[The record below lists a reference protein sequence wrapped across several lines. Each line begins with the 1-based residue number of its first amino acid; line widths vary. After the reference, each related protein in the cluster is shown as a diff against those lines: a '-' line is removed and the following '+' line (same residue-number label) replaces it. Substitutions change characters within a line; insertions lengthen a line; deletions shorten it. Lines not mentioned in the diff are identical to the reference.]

1 MAKLKLSKTTLANLL
16 EAAGGSKDEV
26 EGLRRASEKDI
37 QNAVQEVFG
46 TGMFGKIAGFAAGK
60 FIDYGDEKGKND
72 KTPSKQDKKN
82 SPTREGAEGAQVESA
97 GGISADVLP
106 FLNVIA
112 KNSIVL
118 PGMARDM
125 NVLRQNISKLV
136 NLKGKESKVKAEGKA
151 DKFFQ
156 TEDLRE
162 AKLEEERKKNTPTAY
177 GKDKKE
183 PKEEKKEGGGGGLLS
198 GLMDMLNPINL
209 LKGLFMGI
217 VGAFGALFSGGSIL
231 AILSKIFIPAMIIGG
246 LINGIMDAINTF
258 KETGSIT
265 DTLISA
271 LGGFLQFITFGL
283 FNEND
288 LRKGMDTALKY
299 LNPLMLSV
307 TQFFDDTVSFFK
319 NIGIPG
325 IPFSKFTTINFPD
338 WLQKAVSI
346 ASRGKSS
353 LPSSY
358 TLINDTKPYYPFK
371 KDTTSTA
378 TESYTSGATTAL
390 KENQAKLDSGEG
402 VFYDKERKAKEEQ
415 KEKDKAA
422 STSPEAAGKLAEKV
436 GTSPSKEDPYSAKN
450 AEKDQKGAVGFLKT
464 KLGITVDPN
473 SPTGFVDDKTGEQ
486 LSEEAVRQ
494 EVAAVGGE
502 PTKILQNARGQ
513 KAATPVTTP
522 TAAPAASMPSTG
534 GGSISGGGESG
545 MSGGGAVSPSPS
557 SESSPS
563 VSGAA
568 LSSVSS
574 EVAEG
579 QRMDSA
585 ADAGVTIDAPT
596 TNNQAGTKGKEPE
609 NIASVYNTS
618 FINNYMTA

>member
-1 MAKLKLSKTTLANLL
+1 MQDPNIPANLRSSNWFQQWMGARAAEKLK
-16 EAAGGSKDEV
+16 E
-26 EGLRRASEKDI
+26 R
-37 QNAVQEVFG
+37 
-46 TGMFGKIAGFAAGK
+46 
-60 FIDYGDEKGKND
+60 GKNPVKKD
-72 KTPSKQDKKN
+72 DSSSVASLASSVFTAKEKKNKETSPSKAGTETV
-82 SPTREGAEGAQVESA
+82 ST
-97 GGISADVLP
+97 GGISEDVLP

-125 NVLRQNISKLV
+125 NVLRQNIAKLV

-156 TEDLRE
+156 TEDARE
-162 AKLEEERKKNTPTAY
+162 AKLEEERKKNTPTKD
-177 GKDKKE
+177 GKEKKE
-183 PKEEKKEGGGGGLLS
+183 PKEEKKEGGGLLS

-217 VGAFGALFSGGSIL
+217 VGAFGALFSGGSIF
-231 AILSKIFIPAMIIGG
+231 AILSKIFLPAMIIGG
-246 LINGIMDAINTF
+246 LINGIMDGINTW

-271 LGGFLQFITFGL
+271 MGGFIQFITFGL

-288 LRKGMDTALKY
+288 LRKGMDTALTY

-307 TQFFDDTVSFFK
+307 TQFFDDVVTWIKNNVGWPGTPPFKIPLK
-319 NIGIPG
+319 NITSYDSKIFGKGYILDDVTIPG
-325 IPFSKFTTINFPD
+325 TPA
-338 WLQKAVSI
+338 W
-346 ASRGKSS
+346 
-353 LPSSY
+353 
-358 TLINDTKPYYPFK
+358 YPFK
-371 KDTTSTA
+371 SNPSSGAK
-378 TESYTSGATTAL
+378 ESYTSSATTAL

-415 KEKDKAA
+415 KQKDKEA
-422 STSPEAAGKLAEKV
+422 STSPESAGKLEEKL

-473 SPTGFVDDKTGEQ
+473 STTGFIDDKTGEQ

-513 KAATPVTTP
+513 KAAAPVTTP
-522 TAAPAASMPSTG
+522 AAAPAVSMPSTG
-534 GGSISGGGESG
+534 GDIGAAPSGGGSV
-545 MSGGGAVSPSPS
+545 GASPSPS

-568 LSSVSS
+568 LSSASS

-596 TNNQAGTKGKEPE
+596 TTNQSSTKGKEPE

>member
-1 MAKLKLSKTTLANLL
+1 MAKKNLEELAKSLGYKNFDKMKESVGNKDSGFSFMSLFGGKKKEKT
-16 EAAGGSKDEV
+16 
-26 EGLRRASEKDI
+26 
-37 QNAVQEVFG
+37 
-46 TGMFGKIAGFAAGK
+46 
-60 FIDYGDEKGKND
+60 
-72 KTPSKQDKKN
+72 
-82 SPTREGAEGAQVESA
+82 SPTKEGAEGAQVESA

-162 AKLEEERKKNTPTAY
+162 AKLEEERKKNTPEKEK
-177 GKDKKE
+177 KDKKE
-183 PKEEKKEGGGGGLLS
+183 PKEEKKEGGGGGGLLS
-198 GLMDMLNPINL
+198 GLMDMLNPVNL

-217 VGAFGALFSGGSIL
+217 VGAFGALFSGGSIF
-231 AILSKIFIPAMIIGG
+231 AILSKIFLPAMIIGG

-288 LRKGMDTALKY
+288 LRKGMDTALTY

-307 TQFFDDTVSFFK
+307 TQFFDDVVTSIKNNVGWPGTPPFKIPFKKLTAYNIDLGQLGSFK
-319 NIGIPG
+319 GNVLDDVTIPG
-325 IPFSKFTTINFPD
+325 TPA
-338 WLQKAVSI
+338 W
-346 ASRGKSS
+346 
-353 LPSSY
+353 
-358 TLINDTKPYYPFK
+358 YPFK
-371 KDTTSTA
+371 KNPSSGAD
-378 TESYTSGATTAL
+378 ESYTSSATTAL

-402 VFYDKERKAKEEQ
+402 VFYDKARKAKEEQ

-422 STSPEAAGKLAEKV
+422 STSPEAAGKLEEKL
-436 GTSPSKEDPYSAKN
+436 GASPSKEDPYSAKN

-473 SPTGFVDDKTGEQ
+473 SPTGFIDDKTGEQ

-522 TAAPAASMPSTG
+522 TAAPAASMPSTS

-568 LSSVSS
+568 LSSASS

-585 ADAGVTIDAPT
+585 ADSGVTIDAPT

>member
-1 MAKLKLSKTTLANLL
+1 MDPSEQKKKERDARAAAKREQAQ
-16 EAAGGSKDEV
+16 
-26 EGLRRASEKDI
+26 KDI
-37 QNAVQEVFG
+37 DSGKYRDKQTAGNQGLLDKSGGLINGGKKQTSDSLADKFAGLFG
-46 TGMFGKIAGFAAGK
+46 
-60 FIDYGDEKGKND
+60 
-72 KTPSKQDKKN
+72 DKKSKEN
-82 SPTREGAEGAQVESA
+82 SPTKE
-97 GGISADVLP
+97 GGISEDVLP

-136 NLKGKESKVKAEGKA
+136 NLKGKDSKVKAEGKA

-156 TEDLRE
+156 TEDARE
-162 AKLEEERKKNTPTAY
+162 AKLEEERKKNTPTKE

-183 PKEEKKEGGGGGLLS
+183 PTEAKKDGGGLLS
-198 GLMDMLNPINL
+198 GLMDMLNPVNL

-217 VGAFGALFSGGSIL
+217 VGAFGALFSGGTIF
-231 AILSKIFIPAMIIGG
+231 AILSKIFLPAMIIGG
-246 LINGIMDAINTF
+246 LINGIMDGINTF

-271 LGGFLQFITFGL
+271 MGGFLQFITFGL

-288 LRKGMDTALKY
+288 LRKGMDTALTY

-307 TQFFDDTVSFFK
+307 TQFFDDVVTWIKNNVGWPGTPPFKIPFKKLTAYDIDLGKLGSFK
-319 NIGIPG
+319 GNVLDDVTIPG
-325 IPFSKFTTINFPD
+325 TPA
-338 WLQKAVSI
+338 W
-346 ASRGKSS
+346 
-353 LPSSY
+353 
-358 TLINDTKPYYPFK
+358 YPFK
-371 KDTTSTA
+371 SNPSSGAK
-378 TESYTSGATTAL
+378 ESYTSSATTAL

-402 VFYDKERKAKEEQ
+402 VFYDKARKAKEEQ

-422 STSPEAAGKLAEKV
+422 STTPEAAGKLEEKL

-473 SPTGFVDDKTGEQ
+473 STTGFIDDKTGEQ

-494 EVAAVGGE
+494 EVAAVGGD

-534 GGSISGGGESG
+534 GDIGGTSSGGGSV
-545 MSGGGAVSPSPS
+545 GASPSPS

-568 LSSVSS
+568 LSTASS

-585 ADAGVTIDAPT
+585 ADSGVTIDAPT

>member
-1 MAKLKLSKTTLANLL
+1 MDDQKNLRSSNWFQQWMGARAAEKLKDRERQKKNPAK
-16 EAAGGSKDEV
+16 KDDSSDSSSSFATM
-26 EGLRRASEKDI
+26 ASSIFAPKEK
-37 QNAVQEVFG
+37 
-46 TGMFGKIAGFAAGK
+46 
-60 FIDYGDEKGKND
+60 KN
-72 KTPSKQDKKN
+72 KETSPSKAG
-82 SPTREGAEGAQVESA
+82 TETEST

-125 NVLRQNISKLV
+125 NVLRQNIAKLV

-156 TEDLRE
+156 NEDARE
-162 AKLEEERKKNTPTAY
+162 AKLEEERKKNTPTKD

-183 PKEEKKEGGGGGLLS
+183 PKEEKKEGGGLLS
-198 GLMDMLNPINL
+198 GLMDMLNPVNL

-217 VGAFGALFSGGSIL
+217 VGAFGALFSGGSIF
-231 AILSKIFIPAMIIGG
+231 AILSKIFLPAMIIGG
-246 LINGIMDAINTF
+246 LINGIMDGINTW

-271 LGGFLQFITFGL
+271 MGGFLQFITFGL

-288 LRKGMDTALKY
+288 LRKGMDTALTY

-307 TQFFDDTVSFFK
+307 TQFFDDVVTWIKNNVGWPGTPPFKIPLK
-319 NIGIPG
+319 NITSYDSKIFGKGYVLDDVTIPG
-325 IPFSKFTTINFPD
+325 TPA
-338 WLQKAVSI
+338 W
-346 ASRGKSS
+346 
-353 LPSSY
+353 
-358 TLINDTKPYYPFK
+358 YPFK
-371 KDTTSTA
+371 SNPSSGAK
-378 TESYTSGATTAL
+378 ESYTSSATTAL

-402 VFYDKERKAKEEQ
+402 VFYDKARKAKEEQ
-415 KEKDKAA
+415 KEKDKVA
-422 STSPEAAGKLAEKV
+422 STTPEAAGKLAEKL
-436 GTSPSKEDPYSAKN
+436 GTSPSKEDAYSAKN

-473 SPTGFVDDKTGEQ
+473 STTGFIDDKTGEQ
-486 LSEEAVRQ
+486 LSEDAVRQ
-494 EVAAVGGE
+494 EVTAVGGDA
-502 PTKILQNARGQ
+502 TKILQNARGQ
-513 KAATPVTTP
+513 KAAEPISMP
-522 TAAPAASMPSTG
+522 TAPAASIPSTSG
-534 GGSISGGGESG
+534 EVSGAPSGGASV
-545 MSGGGAVSPSPS
+545 GASPSPS
-557 SESSPS
+557 SESSPA

-568 LSSVSS
+568 LSSASS

>member
-1 MAKLKLSKTTLANLL
+1 MQDPNIPANLRSSNWFQQWMG
-16 EAAGGSKDEV
+16 A
-26 EGLRRASEKDI
+26 RAL
-37 QNAVQEVFG
+37 
-46 TGMFGKIAGFAAGK
+46 
-60 FIDYGDEKGKND
+60 EKGKERERQKKNPVKKD
-72 KTPSKQDKKN
+72 DSSGSSSSFVSMASSVFTTKEKKKKETSPSK
-82 SPTREGAEGAQVESA
+82 EGAEGTQAESA
-97 GGISADVLP
+97 GGISEDVLP

-125 NVLRQNISKLV
+125 NVLRQNIAKLV

-156 TEDLRE
+156 TEDARE
-162 AKLEEERKKNTPTAY
+162 AKLEEERKKNTPTKD

-183 PKEEKKEGGGGGLLS
+183 PKEEKKEGGGLLS
-198 GLMDMLNPINL
+198 GLMDMLNPVNL

-217 VGAFGALFSGGSIL
+217 VGAFGALFSGGSIF
-231 AILSKIFIPAMIIGG
+231 AILSKIFLPAMIIGG
-246 LINGIMDAINTF
+246 LINGIMDGINTW

-271 LGGFLQFITFGL
+271 MGGFLQFITFGL

-288 LRKGMDTALKY
+288 LRKGMDTALTY

-307 TQFFDDTVSFFK
+307 TQFFDDVVTWIKNNVGWPGTPPFKIPLK
-319 NIGIPG
+319 NITSYDSKIFGKGYVLDDVTIPG
-325 IPFSKFTTINFPD
+325 TPA
-338 WLQKAVSI
+338 W
-346 ASRGKSS
+346 
-353 LPSSY
+353 
-358 TLINDTKPYYPFK
+358 YPFK
-371 KDTTSTA
+371 SNPSSGAK
-378 TESYTSGATTAL
+378 ESYTSSATTAL

-422 STSPEAAGKLAEKV
+422 STSPESASKLEEKL

-473 SPTGFVDDKTGEQ
+473 STTGFIDDKTGEQ
-486 LSEEAVRQ
+486 LSEDAVRQ
-494 EVAAVGGE
+494 EVAAVGGDA
-502 PTKILQNARGQ
+502 TKILQIARGQ
-513 KAATPVTTP
+513 KAAVPISTPA
-522 TAAPAASMPSTG
+522 AAPGASMPSTG
-534 GGSISGGGESG
+534 GDIGGAPSSGGSV
-545 MSGGGAVSPSPS
+545 GASPSPP
-557 SESSPS
+557 SESSPA

-568 LSSVSS
+568 LSSASS

>member
-26 EGLRRASEKDI
+26 EGLRRASKQDI
-37 QNAVQEVFG
+37 DNAVKEVFG
-46 TGMFGKIAGFAAGK
+46 TGTIGKIAGFAAGK
-60 FIDYGDEKGKND
+60 FIDHGDGD
-72 KTPSKQDKKN
+72 KKDKKSPSKYDKKN
-82 SPTREGAEGAQVESA
+82 SPTKEGEAANS
-97 GGISADVLP
+97 GISEDVLP

-162 AKLEEERKKNTPTAY
+162 AKLEEERKKNTPVKE

-183 PKEEKKEGGGGGLLS
+183 PKEEKKEGGGLLS
-198 GLMDMLNPINL
+198 GLMDMLNPVNL

-217 VGAFGALFSGGSIL
+217 VGAFGALFSGGSIF
-231 AILSKIFIPAMIIGG
+231 AILSKIFLPAMIIGG
-246 LINGIMDAINTF
+246 LINGIMDGINTF

-271 LGGFLQFITFGL
+271 MGGFLQFITFGL

-288 LRKGMDTALKY
+288 LRKGMDTALTY

-307 TQFFDDTVSFFK
+307 TQFFDDVVTWIK
-319 NIGIPG
+319 NNVGWPGTPPFTIPLKRITSYDSQIFGKGNVLDDVTIPG
-325 IPFSKFTTINFPD
+325 TPA
-338 WLQKAVSI
+338 W
-346 ASRGKSS
+346 
-353 LPSSY
+353 
-358 TLINDTKPYYPFK
+358 YPFK
-371 KDTTSTA
+371 SNPSSGKDEKYTSSATTS
-378 TESYTSGATTAL
+378 L

-402 VFYDKERKAKEEQ
+402 VFYDKARKAKEEQ

-464 KLGITVDPN
+464 KLGISVDPN
-473 SPTGFVDDKTGEQ
+473 SQTGFIDDKTGEQ

-494 EVAAVGGE
+494 EVAAVGGDA
-502 PTKILQNARGQ
+502 TKILQNARGQ
-513 KAATPVTTP
+513 KTSTPISTP
-522 TAAPAASMPSTG
+522 TVAPAVSAPSVG
-534 GGSISGGGESG
+534 GGSISGGGMSG
-545 MSGGGAVSPSPS
+545 GGGAVSPSPS

-568 LSSVSS
+568 LSSASS

-596 TNNQAGTKGKEPE
+596 TNNQSGTKGKEPE

>member
-1 MAKLKLSKTTLANLL
+1 MAKKNLEELAKSLGYKNFDKMKESVGNKDSGFSFMSLF
-16 EAAGGSKDEV
+16 GGKKKEETS
-26 EGLRRASEKDI
+26 
-37 QNAVQEVFG
+37 
-46 TGMFGKIAGFAAGK
+46 
-60 FIDYGDEKGKND
+60 
-72 KTPSKQDKKN
+72 PSKEGTQD
-82 SPTREGAEGAQVESA
+82 AQAESA

-156 TEDLRE
+156 TEDARE
-162 AKLEEERKKNTPTAY
+162 AKLEEERKKNAPIKE

-183 PKEEKKEGGGGGLLS
+183 PKEEKKEGGGLLS
-198 GLMDMLNPINL
+198 GLMDMLNPVNL
-209 LKGLFMGI
+209 LKGLFTGI
-217 VGAFGALFSGGSIL
+217 VGAFGALFSGGSIF
-231 AILSKIFIPAMIIGG
+231 AILSKIFLPAMIIGG

-288 LRKGMDTALKY
+288 LRKGMDTALTY

-307 TQFFDDTVSFFK
+307 TQFFDDMVTTIK
-319 NIGIPG
+319 NNVGIPA
-325 IPFSKFTTINFPD
+325 IPFSKFTTITFPD
-338 WLQKAVSI
+338 WLKTSVSLLSGGSI
-346 ASRGKSS
+346 T

-358 TLINDTKPYYPFK
+358 TLINDTKPWYPFK
-371 KDTTSTA
+371 KDSSSAANETYTSSATTS
-378 TESYTSGATTAL
+378 L
-390 KENQAKLDSGEG
+390 KETQSKLDSGKG
-402 VFYDKERKAKEEQ
+402 VFYDEERKAKDEKKQ
-415 KEKDKAA
+415 KDKEA
-422 STSPEAAGKLAEKV
+422 STSPEAASKLAEKV

-450 AEKDQKGAVGFLKT
+450 AEKDQKSAVGFLKN

-473 SPTGFVDDKTGEQ
+473 STTGFIDDKTGEQ
-486 LSEEAVRQ
+486 LSEDAVRQ
-494 EVAAVGGE
+494 EVTAVGGDA
-502 PTKILQNARGQ
+502 TKILQNARGQ
-513 KAATPVTTP
+513 KAAEPISMP
-522 TAAPAASMPSTG
+522 TAPAASIPSTSG
-534 GGSISGGGESG
+534 EVSGAPSGGASV
-545 MSGGGAVSPSPS
+545 GASPSPS
-557 SESSPS
+557 SESSPA

-568 LSSVSS
+568 LSSASS

>member
-1 MAKLKLSKTTLANLL
+1 MAKKNLEELAKSLGYKNFDKMKESVGNKDSGFSFMSLF
-16 EAAGGSKDEV
+16 GGKKKEETS
-26 EGLRRASEKDI
+26 
-37 QNAVQEVFG
+37 
-46 TGMFGKIAGFAAGK
+46 
-60 FIDYGDEKGKND
+60 
-72 KTPSKQDKKN
+72 PSK
-82 SPTREGAEGAQVESA
+82 EGAEGTQAESA

-118 PGMARDM
+118 PGMARDL

-183 PKEEKKEGGGGGLLS
+183 PKEEKKEGGGGGGLLS

-231 AILSKIFIPAMIIGG
+231 AILSKIFLPAMIIGG

-288 LRKGMDTALKY
+288 LRKGMDTALTY

-307 TQFFDDTVSFFK
+307 TQFFDDVVGWIKNNVGWPGTPPFK
-319 NIGIPG
+319 IPFKKLTAYNVDLGPLGKIKGNVLDDVTIPG
-325 IPFSKFTTINFPD
+325 TPA
-338 WLQKAVSI
+338 W
-346 ASRGKSS
+346 
-353 LPSSY
+353 
-358 TLINDTKPYYPFK
+358 YPFK
-371 KDTTSTA
+371 NNPSSGA
-378 TESYTSGATTAL
+378 NESYTSSATTAL

-522 TAAPAASMPSTG
+522 TAAPAASMPSIG

-563 VSGAA
+563 VSGAT

>member
-1 MAKLKLSKTTLANLL
+1 MQDPNIPANLRTNNWFQQWMGARAAEKLK
-16 EAAGGSKDEV
+16 G
-26 EGLRRASEKDI
+26 
-37 QNAVQEVFG
+37 Q
-46 TGMFGKIAGFAAGK
+46 
-60 FIDYGDEKGKND
+60 GKNPVKKGD
-72 KTPSKQDKKN
+72 SSSVASVASSVFTAKEKKNKETSPSKAG
-82 SPTREGAEGAQVESA
+82 TETEST

-156 TEDLRE
+156 SEDARE
-162 AKLEEERKKNTPTAY
+162 AKLEEERKKNTPIKE

-183 PKEEKKEGGGGGLLS
+183 PTEEKKGGGGLLS
-198 GLMDMLNPINL
+198 GLMDMLNPVNL

-217 VGAFGALFSGGSIL
+217 VGAFGALFSGGSIF
-231 AILSKIFIPAMIIGG
+231 AILSKIFLPAMIIGG
-246 LINGIMDAINTF
+246 LINGIMDGINTW

-271 LGGFLQFITFGL
+271 MGGFLQFITFGL

-288 LRKGMDTALKY
+288 LRKGMDTALTY

-307 TQFFDDTVSFFK
+307 TQFFDDVVTWIKNNVGWPGTPPFTIPFK
-319 NIGIPG
+319 KLTAYNIDLGKLGSYKGNVLDDVTIPG
-325 IPFSKFTTINFPD
+325 TPA
-338 WLQKAVSI
+338 W
-346 ASRGKSS
+346 
-353 LPSSY
+353 
-358 TLINDTKPYYPFK
+358 YPFK
-371 KDTTSTA
+371 SNPSSGKD
-378 TESYTSGATTAL
+378 EKYTSSATTAL

-464 KLGITVDPN
+464 KLGISVDPN
-473 SPTGFVDDKTGEQ
+473 SQTGFIDDKTGEQ

-494 EVAAVGGE
+494 EVAAVGGDA
-502 PTKILQNARGQ
+502 TKILQNARGQ
-513 KAATPVTTP
+513 KTAEPISTPA
-522 TAAPAASMPSTG
+522 AAPAASMPSTG
-534 GGSISGGGESG
+534 GDVSGAPSGGGSV
-545 MSGGGAVSPSPS
+545 GAPPSPS

-568 LSSVSS
+568 LSSASS

-585 ADAGVTIDAPT
+585 ADAGITIDAPT
-596 TNNQAGTKGKEPE
+596 TNNQSGTKGKEPE

>member
-1 MAKLKLSKTTLANLL
+1 MAKKNLEELAKSLGYKNFDKMKESVGNKDSGFSFMSLF
-16 EAAGGSKDEV
+16 GGKKKEETS
-26 EGLRRASEKDI
+26 
-37 QNAVQEVFG
+37 
-46 TGMFGKIAGFAAGK
+46 
-60 FIDYGDEKGKND
+60 
-72 KTPSKQDKKN
+72 PSK
-82 SPTREGAEGAQVESA
+82 EGADGAQAESA

-156 TEDLRE
+156 TEELRE
-162 AKLEEERKKNTPTAY
+162 AKLEEERKKNTPVKE

-183 PKEEKKEGGGGGLLS
+183 PKEEKKEGGGLLS
-198 GLMDMLNPINL
+198 GLMDMLNPVNL

-217 VGAFGALFSGGSIL
+217 VGAFGALFSGGSIF
-231 AILSKIFIPAMIIGG
+231 AILSKIFLPAMIIGG
-246 LINGIMDAINTF
+246 LINGIMDGINTW

-271 LGGFLQFITFGL
+271 MGGFLQFITFGL

-288 LRKGMDTALKY
+288 LRKGMDTALTY

-307 TQFFDDTVSFFK
+307 TQFFDDVVTWIKNNVGWPGTPPFKIPLK
-319 NIGIPG
+319 NITSYDSKIFGKGYVLDDVTIPG
-325 IPFSKFTTINFPD
+325 TPA
-338 WLQKAVSI
+338 W
-346 ASRGKSS
+346 
-353 LPSSY
+353 
-358 TLINDTKPYYPFK
+358 YPFK
-371 KDTTSTA
+371 SNPSSGAK
-378 TESYTSGATTAL
+378 ESYTSSATTAL

-402 VFYDKERKAKEEQ
+402 VFYDKARKAKEEQ

-473 SPTGFVDDKTGEQ
+473 SSTGFIDDKTGEQ

-494 EVAAVGGE
+494 EVTAVGGDA
-502 PTKILQNARGQ
+502 TKILQNARGQ
-513 KAATPVTTP
+513 KSTTPISTP
-522 TAAPAASMPSTG
+522 TASPAAAAASVG
-534 GGSISGGGESG
+534 GGSISGSDGGG
-545 MSGGGAVSPSPS
+545 MSGGGGAVSPSPS
-557 SESSPS
+557 SESSPA
-563 VSGAA
+563 VSGGA
-568 LSSVSS
+568 LSAASS

-596 TNNQAGTKGKEPE
+596 TNNQSGTKGKEPE

>member
-1 MAKLKLSKTTLANLL
+1 MAKKNLEELAKSLGYKNFDKMKESVGNKDSGFSFGSLF
-16 EAAGGSKDEV
+16 GGKKKEETS
-26 EGLRRASEKDI
+26 
-37 QNAVQEVFG
+37 
-46 TGMFGKIAGFAAGK
+46 
-60 FIDYGDEKGKND
+60 
-72 KTPSKQDKKN
+72 PSKE
-82 SPTREGAEGAQVESA
+82 SAEGAQAESA

-136 NLKGKESKVKAEGKA
+136 NLKGKESNVKAEGKA

-156 TEDLRE
+156 TEDARE
-162 AKLEEERKKNTPTAY
+162 AKLEEERKKNTPTKE

-183 PKEEKKEGGGGGLLS
+183 PTEAKKEGGGLLS

-217 VGAFGALFSGGSIL
+217 VGAFGAMFSGGSIL
-231 AILSKIFIPAMIIGG
+231 AILSKIFLPAMIIGG

-288 LRKGMDTALKY
+288 LRKGMDTALTY

-307 TQFFDDTVSFFK
+307 TQFFDDVVGWIKNNVGWPGTPPFK
-319 NIGIPG
+319 IPFKKLTSYDITIAGKGFKGNLLDDVTIPG
-325 IPFSKFTTINFPD
+325 TPA
-338 WLQKAVSI
+338 W
-346 ASRGKSS
+346 
-353 LPSSY
+353 
-358 TLINDTKPYYPFK
+358 YPFK
-371 KDTTSTA
+371 KNPSSGAD
-378 TESYTSGATTAL
+378 ESYTSSATTAL
-390 KENQAKLDSGEG
+390 KENQVKLDSGEG
-402 VFYDKERKAKEEQ
+402 VFYDKARKAKEEQ

-422 STSPEAAGKLAEKV
+422 STSPEAAGKLEEKL
-436 GTSPSKEDPYSAKN
+436 GASPSKEDPYSAKN

-473 SPTGFVDDKTGEQ
+473 SPTGFIDDKTGEQ

-534 GGSISGGGESG
+534 GSVSGGDGGG

-568 LSSVSS
+568 LSSASS
-574 EVAEG
+574 DVAEG

>member
-26 EGLRRASEKDI
+26 EGLRRASKQDI
-37 QNAVQEVFG
+37 DNAIKEVFG
-46 TGMFGKIAGFAAGK
+46 KGTMGKIAGFAAGK
-60 FIDYGDEKGKND
+60 FVDHGDGD
-72 KTPSKQDKKN
+72 KKDKKSPSKQDKKN
-82 SPTREGAEGAQVESA
+82 SPTKEGEIANS
-97 GGISADVLP
+97 GISADVLP

-136 NLKGKESKVKAEGKA
+136 NLKGKESKVKAEGAA

-156 TEDLRE
+156 TEDARE
-162 AKLEEERKKNTPTAY
+162 AKLEEERKKSTPVKES
-177 GKDKKE
+177 KDKKE
-183 PKEEKKEGGGGGLLS
+183 PKEEKKEGGGLIS
-198 GLMDMLNPINL
+198 SLMDMLNPMNL

-217 VGAFGALFSGGSIL
+217 VGAFGALFSGGTIF
-231 AILSKIFIPAMIIGG
+231 AILSKIFLPAMIIGG
-246 LINGIMDAINTF
+246 LINGIMDGINTW

-271 LGGFLQFITFGL
+271 MGGFLQFITFGL

-288 LRKGMDTALKY
+288 LRKGMDTALTY

-307 TQFFDDTVSFFK
+307 TQFFDDVVTWIKNNVGWPGTPPFKIPLK
-319 NIGIPG
+319 NITSYDSKIFGKGYILDDVTIPG
-325 IPFSKFTTINFPD
+325 TSP
-338 WLQKAVSI
+338 W
-346 ASRGKSS
+346 
-353 LPSSY
+353 
-358 TLINDTKPYYPFK
+358 YPFK
-371 KDTTSTA
+371 SNPSSGAK
-378 TESYTSGATTAL
+378 ESYTSSATTAL

-415 KEKDKAA
+415 KQKDKEA
-422 STSPEAAGKLAEKV
+422 STTPEAAGKLAEKL

-473 SPTGFVDDKTGEQ
+473 SSTGFIDDKTGEQ

-494 EVAAVGGE
+494 EVAAVGGDA
-502 PTKILQNARGQ
+502 TKILQNARGQ
-513 KAATPVTTP
+513 KTAEPISTPA
-522 TAAPAASMPSTG
+522 AAPAASMPSTG
-534 GGSISGGGESG
+534 GDVGGAPSGGGSV
-545 MSGGGAVSPSPS
+545 GASPSPS

-568 LSSVSS
+568 LSSASS

-596 TNNQAGTKGKEPE
+596 TTNQSGTKGKEPE

>member
-26 EGLRRASEKDI
+26 EGLRRASKQDI
-37 QNAVQEVFG
+37 DNAVKEVFG
-46 TGMFGKIAGFAAGK
+46 TGTIGKIAGFAAGK
-60 FIDYGDEKGKND
+60 FIDHGDGD
-72 KTPSKQDKKN
+72 KKDKKSPSKYDKKN
-82 SPTREGAEGAQVESA
+82 SPTKEGEAANS
-97 GGISADVLP
+97 GISADVIP

-136 NLKGKESKVKAEGKA
+136 NLKGKESNVKAEGKA

-156 TEDLRE
+156 TEDARE
-162 AKLEEERKKNTPTAY
+162 AKLEEERKKNTPTKE

-183 PKEEKKEGGGGGLLS
+183 PTEAKKEGGGLLS

-217 VGAFGALFSGGSIL
+217 VGAFGAMFSGGSIL
-231 AILSKIFIPAMIIGG
+231 AILSKIFLPAMIIGG

-299 LNPLMLSV
+299 INPLLLSV
-307 TQFFDDTVSFFK
+307 TQFFDDIVSYFK
-319 NIGIPG
+319 NVGIPA
-325 IPFSKFTTINFPD
+325 IPFSKFTTITFPD
-338 WLQKAVSI
+338 FI
-346 ASRGKSS
+346 RKSVKLLGGS
-353 LPSSY
+353 LPESY

-378 TESYTSGATTAL
+378 TESYTSGATTSL

-436 GTSPSKEDPYSAKN
+436 GTSPTKEDPYSSKN

-464 KLGITVDPN
+464 KLGITVDSN
-473 SPTGFVDDKTGEQ
+473 SPTGFIDDKTGEQ

-494 EVAAVGGE
+494 EVAAVGGD

-513 KAATPVTTP
+513 KTTTP
-522 TAAPAASMPSTG
+522 ISTPTVAPAPAAASVG

-545 MSGGGAVSPSPS
+545 ISGGGGAVSPSPS

-568 LSSVSS
+568 LSSASS
-574 EVAEG
+574 DVAEG

-596 TNNQAGTKGKEPE
+596 TNNQSGTKGKEPE

>member
-1 MAKLKLSKTTLANLL
+1 MAKKNLEELAKSLGYKNFDKMK
-16 EAAGGSKDEV
+16 ESVGNKDS
-26 EGLRRASEKDI
+26 GFSFMSL
-37 QNAVQEVFG
+37 FG
-46 TGMFGKIAGFAAGK
+46 NKK
-60 FIDYGDEKGKND
+60 KNE
-72 KTPSKQDKKN
+72 TSPSK
-82 SPTREGAEGAQVESA
+82 EGVETESSG
-97 GGISADVLP
+97 GGISEDVLP

-156 TEDLRE
+156 TEDARE
-162 AKLEEERKKNTPTAY
+162 AKLEEERKKNAPTKD

-183 PKEEKKEGGGGGLLS
+183 STEEKKGGGGLLS
-198 GLMDMLNPINL
+198 GLMDMLNPVNL

-217 VGAFGALFSGGSIL
+217 VGAFGALFSGGSIF
-231 AILSKIFIPAMIIGG
+231 AILSKIFLPAMIIGG
-246 LINGIMDAINTF
+246 LINGIMDGINTW

-271 LGGFLQFITFGL
+271 MGGFLQFITFGL

-288 LRKGMDTALKY
+288 LRKGMDTALTY

-307 TQFFDDTVSFFK
+307 TQFFDDVVTWIKNNVGWPGTPPFTIPFK
-319 NIGIPG
+319 KLTAYDIDLGKFGSIKGNVLDDITIPG
-325 IPFSKFTTINFPD
+325 TPA
-338 WLQKAVSI
+338 W
-346 ASRGKSS
+346 
-353 LPSSY
+353 
-358 TLINDTKPYYPFK
+358 YPFK
-371 KDTTSTA
+371 SNPSSGKNEKYTSSATTS
-378 TESYTSGATTAL
+378 L

-415 KEKDKAA
+415 KEKDRAA

-464 KLGITVDPN
+464 KLGISVDPN
-473 SPTGFVDDKTGEQ
+473 SQTGFIDDKTGEQ
-486 LSEEAVRQ
+486 LSEDAVRQ
-494 EVAAVGGE
+494 EVAAVGGDA
-502 PTKILQNARGQ
+502 TKILQNARGQ
-513 KAATPVTTP
+513 KTAEPISTPAAS
-522 TAAPAASMPSTG
+522 AAPAASMPSTG
-534 GGSISGGGESG
+534 GDVGGAPSGGGSV
-545 MSGGGAVSPSPS
+545 GASPSPS

-563 VSGAA
+563 VSGSA
-568 LSSVSS
+568 LSSASS

-585 ADAGVTIDAPT
+585 ADAGITIDAPT
-596 TNNQAGTKGKEPE
+596 TTNQSGTKGKEPE

>member
-26 EGLRRASEKDI
+26 EGLRRASKQDI
-37 QNAVQEVFG
+37 DNAVKEVFG
-46 TGMFGKIAGFAAGK
+46 TGTIGKIAGFAAGK
-60 FIDYGDEKGKND
+60 FIDHGDGKD
-72 KTPSKQDKKN
+72 KKSPSKQDKKN
-82 SPTREGAEGAQVESA
+82 SPTKEGQTANS
-97 GGISADVLP
+97 GISEDVLP

-156 TEDLRE
+156 TEELRE
-162 AKLEEERKKNTPTAY
+162 AKLEEERKKNAPT
-177 GKDKKE
+177 KDTKEKKE
-183 PKEEKKEGGGGGLLS
+183 PKEEKKEGGGLLS
-198 GLMDMLNPINL
+198 GLMDMLNPMNL

-217 VGAFGALFSGGSIL
+217 VGAFSALFSGGSIF
-231 AILSKIFIPAMIIGG
+231 AILSKIFVPAMIIGG
-246 LINGIMDAINTF
+246 LINGIMDGINTW
-258 KETGSIT
+258 KESGSIT
-265 DTLISA
+265 DALISA
-271 LGGFLQFITFGL
+271 VGGFLQFVTFGL

-288 LRKGMDTALKY
+288 LRKGMDTALTY
-299 LNPLMLSV
+299 LNPLLLSV
-307 TQFFDDTVSFFK
+307 TQFFDDMVTTIK
-319 NIGIPG
+319 NNVGIPA
-325 IPFSKFTTINFPD
+325 IPFSKFTTITFPG
-338 WLQKAVSI
+338 WLQTAVSV
-346 ASRGKSS
+346 ASGGKTTI
-353 LPSSY
+353 PSSY
-358 TLINDTKPYYPFK
+358 TLINDTKPWYPFK
-371 KDTTSTA
+371 KDSSSAAAETYTSSATTS
-378 TESYTSGATTAL
+378 L
-390 KENQAKLDSGEG
+390 KETQAKLDSGEG

-415 KEKDKAA
+415 KQKDKEA

-450 AEKDQKGAVGFLKT
+450 AEKDQKSAVGFLKN
-464 KLGITVDPN
+464 KLGISVDPK
-473 SPTGFVDDKTGEQ
+473 SSTGFIDDKTGEQ

-494 EVAAVGGE
+494 EVNAVGGDAN
-502 PTKILQNARGQ
+502 KIIDAAKGQ
-513 KAATPVTTP
+513 KASAITPIP
-522 TAAPAASMPSTG
+522 TAAAPAASVG
-534 GGSISGGGESG
+534 GGSVSGGESMG
-545 MSGGGAVSPSPS
+545 GGGAGGESTVTPTPS

-563 VSGAA
+563 VSGEAI
-568 LSSVSS
+568 SSASS

-585 ADAGVTIDAPT
+585 ADAGTTINAPMT
-596 TNNQAGTKGKEPE
+596 SNQSGATGKEPE